1 MLVDAPCAV
10 ENVSRYGK
18 KTGYKVAVEDKGDLH
33 QADADQVMERY
44 VATFHTHLAAMR
56 TCAALKKDGLEA
68 KLAPVPR
75 RLSSSCGTCVFYQGE
90 DPRLEAMDRDV
101 EARLPAGR
109 GGLTSFSPG
118 ERTRY

>member
-1 MLVDAPCAV
+1 
-10 ENVSRYGK
+10 
-18 KTGYKVAVEDKGDLH
+18 
-33 QADADQVMERY
+33 MERY

-101 EARLPAGR
+101 EAVYRR
-109 GGLTSFSPG
+109 GGGGNGPLSPG
-118 ERTRY
+118 EGGGRAV

>member
-1 MLVDAPCAV
+1 
-10 ENVSRYGK
+10 
-18 KTGYKVAVEDKGDLH
+18 
-33 QADADQVMERY
+33 MERY

-90 DPRLEAMDRDV
+90 DPRL
-101 EARLPAGR
+101 
-109 GGLTSFSPG
+109 
-118 ERTRY
+118 